1 MITTLITLAFI
12 GAAQQQAP
20 DLTEDLK
27 KVTVESLAEK
37 MEHEYVFPKLGA
49 QVKALLLKN
58 HSDGKYDEIKDG
70 NAFAGALLED
80 VNTVIHDKHFMF
92 WFSARRLEGEMKP
105 GPEYEAERRVL
116 LRRHNGLVKEVKHLA
131 GNIGLFKIDALL
143 DPEHIVRPLSGAMKF
158 LQETDAMIIDLRDNG
173 GGVPE
178 AVQLICSYFL
188 QPAPILLETHYWK
201 PTDEE
206 TEYWSL
212 PKVDGERY
220 LDKPLFI
227 LTSEETAS
235 GAEGLA
241 YVLKH
246 LGRATIVGERTWGGS
261 HPGTT
266 MRISEHF
273 ASVIPMGYTV
283 VASTGKDWEETGVL
297 PDVEVPSG
305 EALIRA
311 QILALQ
317 AIIERSTDEEWNA
330 TLQARIEELTAA
342 NQ

>member
-20 DLTEDLK
+20 DLTEHLK

-261 HPGTT
+261 HPGNN
-266 MRISEHF
+266 
-273 ASVIPMGYTV
+273 
-283 VASTGKDWEETGVL
+283 D
-297 PDVEVPSG
+297 
-305 EALIRA
+305 
-311 QILALQ
+311 
-317 AIIERSTDEEWNA
+317 
-330 TLQARIEELTAA
+330 A
-342 NQ
+342 NQRALRVGDSDGIHRSRINREGLGRNRCAARRRSSIR